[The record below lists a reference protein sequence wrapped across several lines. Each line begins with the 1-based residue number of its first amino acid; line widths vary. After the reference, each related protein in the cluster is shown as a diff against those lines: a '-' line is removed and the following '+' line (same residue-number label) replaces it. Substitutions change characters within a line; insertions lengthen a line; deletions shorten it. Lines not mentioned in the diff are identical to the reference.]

1 MPTYSIDGIIGAGK
15 STVLKLLRQNN
26 ICLEEPVADWGE
38 LLENFYEDINRY
50 AYPFQLQV
58 LLSQKKQY
66 DPVKNS
72 TDDIYIERCPET
84 SRDVFFQMLKED
96 GFFSEKQVHVY
107 NDTWKKIAYKVDHH
121 FILYLPI
128 EQAWARIQKRGRK
141 GEDGISLPY
150 LKNLDQHYRAT
161 YENNPNVTWISSLQT
176 PEEIVAEIKA
186 KVNELKKKEST

>member
-66 DPVKNS
+66 C
-72 TDDIYIERCPET
+72 I
-84 SRDVFFQMLKED
+84 
-96 GFFSEKQVHVY
+96 
-107 NDTWKKIAYKVDHH
+107 
-121 FILYLPI
+121 
-128 EQAWARIQKRGRK
+128 
-141 GEDGISLPY
+141 
-150 LKNLDQHYRAT
+150 
-161 YENNPNVTWISSLQT
+161 
-176 PEEIVAEIKA
+176 
-186 KVNELKKKEST
+186 

>member
-1 MPTYSIDGIIGAGK
+1 MPTYSVDGIIGAGK
-15 STVLKLLRQNN
+15 STVLKLLRQNS

-38 LLENFYEDINRY
+38 LLENFYEDINKY

-72 TDDIYIERCPET
+72 TDNIFIERCPET

-96 GFFSEKQVHVY
+96 GFFSDKQIQVY
-107 NDTWKKIAYKVDHH
+107 NDTWKRIAYDVDHH
-121 FILYLPI
+121 FILHLPI

-141 GEDGISLPY
+141 GEDGITLPY
-150 LKNLDQHYRAT
+150 LRNLDKHYKET
-161 YENNPNVTWISSLQT
+161 YENRDNVTWISSLLT
-176 PEEIVAEIKA
+176 PTEIVDEINK
-186 KVNELKKKEST
+186 KINELKV

>member
-1 MPTYSIDGIIGAGK
+1 MPTYSVDGIIGAGK
-15 STVLKLLRQNN
+15 STVLKLLKQNN

-50 AYPFQLQV
+50 AYPFQMQV

-72 TDDIYIERCPET
+72 SDDIFIERCPET

-96 GFFSEKQVHVY
+96 GFFSDKQINVY

-121 FILYLPI
+121 FILHLPI

-141 GEDGISLPY
+141 GEDGITLPY
-150 LKNLDQHYRAT
+150 LRNLDKHYRAT
-161 YENNPNVTWISSLQT
+161 YENNPDVTWISSLQT
-176 PEEIVAEIKA
+176 PEEIVAEITNKIKSLKA
-186 KVNELKKKEST
+186 SEGA